1 MRRPVVEILS
11 LSVSIILL
19 AVMFTNIIKVIAYFN
34 TETYGFDTLDQQS
47 LTRGNDSVL
56 EVTYPITGSD
66 LVLIPIVA
74 SESRRCVFNV
84 GDTCFDYQT
93 TEQIIRHQDNAD
105 SVYTMVG
112 ASGNYRLRF
121 YKDGGILKTYFER
134 E

>member
-1 MRRPVVEILS
+1 MRRPVIEVLT
-11 LSVSIILL
+11 LSVSIILF
-19 AVMFTNIIKVIAYFN
+19 AVMFSNIVKVIAYFN
-34 TETYGFDTLDQQS
+34 AETYGFDTQS
-47 LTRGNDSVL
+47 LTRGNESAL

-84 GDTCFDYQT
+84 GDICFDYQT

-105 SVYTMVG
+105 SVFAVVG

-121 YKDGGILKTYFER
+121 YKDGGVLRTYFEG